1 MADKVCHMDF
11 AAGFVFNP
19 DCLGAYA
26 AKLIGTAILVG
37 AFALKLPQI
46 YNIYT
51 TGDVVGLSAGAFY
64 SEVPLSTVSVV
75 YNILQGNPF
84 TSFGEGCIILVQNV
98 ILVFL
103 LWSFTKPA
111 PTVGH
116 RVSVLASFV
125 LVTAAAYYLPKEFQY
140 VLPLSTLPMMTY
152 SRLAQIHSNY
162 KLGTTG
168 QLSMITTFLQLGGSL
183 ARVFTT
189 IMEVGWDMSL
199 LSVCAL
205 STVLSG
211 ILMSQASC
219 AAYFC
224 MDSYQVLVGACRCL
238 FANIPKCSFVT
249 TQCADHLLQLHEEG
263 AKEETAVIPADQLMH
278 IAAHMVHCG
287 IDNSVSTCS

>member
-1 MADKVCHMDF
+1 MTDKVCAMDF

-19 DCLGAYA
+19 DCLGAYL

-37 AFALKLPQI
+37 AVALKLPQI

-84 TSFGEGCIILVQNV
+84 TSFGEGCVILVQNV
-98 ILVFL
+98 VLVFL

-111 PTVGH
+111 PSWNH
-116 RVSVLASFV
+116 RISVLFTFV
-125 LVTAAAYYLPKEFQY
+125 AVTVAAYYLPTEYQY
-140 VLPLSTLPMMTY
+140 LLPLSTLPMMTY
-152 SRLAQIHSNY
+152 SRMAQIISNY

-211 ILMSQASC
+211 ILMA
-219 AAYFC
+219 
-224 MDSYQVLVGACRCL
+224 QV
-238 FANIPKCSFVT
+238 P
-249 TQCADHLLQLHEEG
+249 
-263 AKEETAVIPADQLMH
+263 
-278 IAAHMVHCG
+278 
-287 IDNSVSTCS
+287 